1 MLIFLKKKK
10 KKKIPISP
18 ARISRKNSPSSV
30 EGTDARPRAQNQSPR
45 AQTRFYSVVGLAS
58 SSSSS
63 SQRASSFF
71 GVLLLRVFFLSSHPS
86 AVSVSPRSPFDECSS
101 MTPLHNSFS
110 SSSSSSSSSNKRT
123 KKGTTT
129 TSTTTTVLLYRESA
143 LRAEYATTLTTKV

>member
-1 MLIFLKKKK
+1 MLIFLKKK

-63 SQRASSFF
+63 SSSSQRASSFF
-71 GVLLLRVFFLSSHPS
+71 GVLLRVFFLSHPS
-86 AVSVSPRSPFDECSS
+86 AVSVSPRSPFECI
-101 MTPLHNSFS
+101 MTLHNSFS
-110 SSSSSSSSSNKRT
+110 SSSSSSSNKQ
-123 KKGTTT
+123 KKGRRRRRRLFCFIERELYAQ
-129 TSTTTTVLLYRESA
+129 SMLL
-143 LRAEYATTLTTKV
+143 L

>member
-10 KKKIPISP
+10 KKIPTSP

-45 AQTRFYSVVGLAS
+45 AQTRFYSVVGLASSS

-129 TSTTTTVLLYRESA
+129 T
-143 LRAEYATTLTTKV
+143 

>member
-1 MLIFLKKKK
+1 MLIFLKKK

-63 SQRASSFF
+63 SSSSQRASSFF
-71 GVLLLRVFFLSSHPS
+71 GVLLRVFFLSSHPS
-86 AVSVSPRSPFDECSS
+86 AVSVSPRSPFEFFFK
-101 MTPLHNSFS
+101 H
-110 SSSSSSSSSNKRT
+110 T
-123 KKGTTT
+123 KKKEGRRRTIRRR
-129 TSTTTTVLLYRESA
+129 LFCCIERESSTHGVCC
-143 LRAEYATTLTTKV
+143 YYYDY